1 MVNFFIHRPIFA
13 SAIAIIMVLA
23 GAIAYFLLPVSQFP
37 DITPPQVVVS
47 AHYPGASAQVVADT
61 VTTPLEQQI
70 NGVQGMTYMSST
82 SSNDGSSTI
91 TITFDV
97 GYPLSTAA
105 VDVQN
110 RVSQAASS
118 LPAIVNQGGVTI
130 KKQNPNFVLI
140 VDLTSPD
147 GSVDPVALSNLAY
160 LQVVDPLKRLPGVGD
175 VQIFGERRYS
185 MRVWLD
191 PDKLANLGITAVDVQ
206 NAISEQ
212 NVQVAAGKIGQS
224 PAPAGT
230 AFEMQVNAVGRLSD
244 PKEFGDIVVRANSQN
259 GSLVR
264 LRDVARIELGALQY
278 SSSAFFG
285 KDPTVVLA
293 VYQMPGSNALDLQQ
307 RVKDKMQELSKRF
320 PKGVSYAMHY
330 DTTRF
335 VSASMHDV
343 LITLGEALV
352 LVVAVVF
359 IFLQSWRTTIIPTIA
374 IPVSLIATLAVMYM
388 LGFSLNMLSLLG
400 MVLAIGLVVD
410 DAIVVVENVERQLE
424 AGLKPL
430 AATRAAM
437 AEVTGPII
445 ATTAVLMAVF
455 VPVAFIPG
463 VSGRLYNQFALTVAI
478 SVGISAFNSLTLSP
492 ALSAAFLRHR
502 GETQFVLFRWFNAGF
517 DWLSHAYAHGV
528 RILIKLRWI
537 MLGLFAAGLVATY
550 FVWQKL
556 PSTFLPVEDQGYFFV
571 VIQLPDGAS
580 LERTDAVAQKARDI
594 LQNTPGVDIVGSI
607 SGLNFLTSAAQSNS
621 AVEFAILKPWDERGP
636 DQSASK
642 LVEQVRGKLLQMPDA
657 FALSFDP
664 PSIPGI
670 GTTGGFEFQVED
682 LSGRG
687 SAALN
692 DVTQALIAEA
702 RKQPELNPQQLF
714 SSFSTSTPQFNY
726 DLDRS
731 KAKLL
736 GLNLPDVFNT
746 LQIYLGSLYVNDFN
760 LFGRTFRVTIQAD
773 KDARADA
780 TDISRLYVRNASGGM
795 VPLSTLG
802 KLVPIVGPE
811 TVPHYNNNASA
822 LINGGAAPGFSSGQA
837 VAAMER
843 AAANVLPRDFGY
855 EWTGITY
862 QELKAGSIASV
873 VFGLAIVF
881 VFLILAAQYE
891 SWAMPFMVLLAV
903 PLALFGAFIVL
914 LLRGMQIDVYSQ
926 IGFVMLIGLAA
937 KNAILIVEFA
947 RRRREEGLTIV
958 EAAMEA
964 ARLRLR
970 PILMTAFAFILGV
983 LPLMF
988 ATGAGAA
995 SRQSIGTTVF
1005 GGMVAATIL
1014 SLVFVPVFYA
1024 VIEQLRERGE
1034 KEPAKAHDDAPQQDD
1049 IEPTAEPALQPL
1061 AQAAE

>member
-1 MVNFFIHRPIFA
+1 MVSFFIKRPIFA
-13 SAIAIIMVLA
+13 SAIAVIMVLA
-23 GAIAYFLLPVSQFP
+23 GAISYFLLPVSQFP

-47 AHYPGASAQVVADT
+47 AVYPGASAQVVADT

-70 NGVQGMTYMSST
+70 NGVAGMTYMSSS

-97 GYPLSTAA
+97 GYPLSIAA

-110 RVSQAASS
+110 RVAQAASS
-118 LPAIVNQGGVTI
+118 LPPIVNQAGVTI

-140 VDLTSPD
+140 VNLTSPD
-147 GSVDPVALSNLAY
+147 GSVDPVALSNYAY
-160 LQVVDPLKRLPGVGD
+160 LQVVDPLKRLAGVGD

-191 PDKLANLGITAVDVQ
+191 PDKLAKLQLTAVDVK
-206 NAISEQ
+206 NAIAEQ

-230 AFEMQVNAVGRLSD
+230 AFEMQVNAIGRLSD
-244 PKEFGDIVVRANSQN
+244 PKQFGDIVVRANPAT
-259 GSLVR
+259 GSAVR

-278 SSSAFFG
+278 ASTAFFG
-285 KDPTVVLA
+285 EDPTVVLA
-293 VYQMPGSNALDLQQ
+293 IYQMPGSNALALQAN
-307 RVKDKMQELSKRF
+307 VKNKMDELSKRF
-320 PKGVSYAMHY
+320 PKGIEYAMHY

-343 LITLGEALV
+343 LVTLAEALL

-359 IFLQSWRTTIIPTIA
+359 IFLQSWRATIIPTIA
-374 IPVSLIATLAVMYM
+374 IPVSLITTLAVMEIF
-388 LGFSLNMLSLLG
+388 GFSLNMLSLLG

-424 AGLKPL
+424 AGLAPL

-437 AEVTGPII
+437 KEVTGPII

-502 GETQFVLFRWFNAGF
+502 GEVRFAPFRMFNTAF
-517 DWLSHAYAHGV
+517 DRMSHFYAHSVG
-528 RILIKLRWI
+528 RLIGLRWL
-537 MLGLFAAGLVATY
+537 MLTVFAGILGATY
-550 FVWQKL
+550 LVSQRV

-580 LERTDAVAQKARDI
+580 LERTDAVAKQVRSVLQK
-594 LQNTPGVDIVGSI
+594 TPGVDIVGSI

-621 AVEFAILKPWDERGP
+621 AVEFAILKPWDQRP
-636 DQSASK
+636 ASQNASAIVAS
-642 LVEQVRGKLLQMPDA
+642 VRPKLLGIPGA
-657 FALSFDP
+657 IALSFDP
-664 PSIPGI
+664 PSIPGL

-682 LSGRG
+682 LTGRG
-687 SAALN
+687 STALN
-692 DVTQALIAEA
+692 DVTQAVIAEA

-714 SSFSTSTPQFNY
+714 SSFSTSTPQLNY
-726 DLDRS
+726 NLDRN
-731 KAKLL
+731 KAKSL
-736 GLNLPDVFNT
+736 GLSLPDVFNT

-760 LFGRTFRVTIQAD
+760 LFGRTFRVTLQAD
-773 KDARADA
+773 KDARASTSDL
-780 TDISRLYVRNASGGM
+780 SRLYVRNGSGGM

-802 KLVPIVGPE
+802 DLKPTVGPE
-811 TVPHYNNNASA
+811 TVPHYNNYASA
-822 LINGGAAPGFSSGQA
+822 LINGGAAPGYSSGQA
-837 VAAMER
+837 VAAMGR
-843 AAANVLPRDFGY
+843 AAAKALPRDFSF
-855 EWTGITY
+855 EWTGITF
-862 QELKAGSIASV
+862 QEIKAGSIATI
-873 VFGLAIVF
+873 VFTLAIVF

-891 SWAMPFMVLLAV
+891 SWTMPFMVLFAV
-903 PLALFGAFIVL
+903 PLALFGALMALWV
-914 LLRGMQIDVYSQ
+914 RGLQIDVYSQ

-947 RRRREEGLTIV
+947 RRRRDEGFAII
-958 EAAMEA
+958 EAAKEA

-983 LPLMF
+983 VPLMI
-988 ATGAGAA
+988 ASGAGAA

-1005 GGMVAATIL
+1005 GGMLAATIL
-1014 SLVFVPVFYA
+1014 TLVFVPVFYV
-1024 VIEQLRERGE
+1024 VIETLRERRSHGQS
-1034 KEPAKAHDDAPQQDD
+1034 EPAHGAELP
-1049 IEPTAEPALQPL
+1049 PEPA
-1061 AQAAE
+1061 E

>member
-1 MVNFFIHRPIFA
+1 MVGFFLQRPIFA
-13 SAIAIIMVLA
+13 SAIAVILVLA
-23 GAIAYFLLPVSQFP
+23 GSICYFLLPVSQFP

-47 AHYPGASAQVVADT
+47 AVYPGASAQVVADT

-70 NGVQGMTYMSST
+70 NGVAGMTYMSSS

-97 GYPLSTAA
+97 GYPLSIAA

-110 RVSQAASS
+110 RVAQASSS
-118 LPAIVNQGGVTI
+118 LPQIVNQAGVTI

-140 VDLTSPD
+140 VNLTSPD
-147 GSVDPVALSNLAY
+147 RSVDPVALSNYAY
-160 LQVVDPLKRLPGVGD
+160 LQIVDPLKRLQGVGD

-206 NAISEQ
+206 NAVAEQ

-230 AFEMQVNAVGRLSD
+230 PFEMQVSAVGRLSD
-244 PKEFGDIVVRANSQN
+244 PAQFGDIVVRADANA
-259 GSLVR
+259 GSVVR

-278 SSSAFFG
+278 TSTAFFG
-285 KDPTVVLA
+285 EDPTVVLA
-293 VYQMPGSNALDLQQ
+293 IYQMPGSNALALQQ

-320 PKGVSYAMHY
+320 PKGIDYAMHY

-343 LITLGEALV
+343 VITLIQALL

-374 IPVSLIATLAVMYM
+374 IPVSLIATLAVMET

-424 AGLKPL
+424 AGLRPL
-430 AATRAAM
+430 EAARAAM
-437 AEVTGPII
+437 KEVTGPII

-463 VSGRLYNQFALTVAI
+463 VAGRLYNQFALTVAI

-492 ALSAAFLRHR
+492 ALSAAFLRQR
-502 GETQFVLFRWFNAGF
+502 GDVTFAPFRWFNRGF
-517 DWLSHAYAHGV
+517 VWLSHSYAHGV
-528 RILIKLRWI
+528 RRLIGLRWT
-537 MLGLFAAGLVATY
+537 MLALFVAALGATY
-550 FVWQKL
+550 LVSL
-556 PSTFLPVEDQGYFFV
+556 RIPSTFLPVEDQGYFFV

-580 LERTDAVAQKARDI
+580 LERTDVVAKQVRDV

-607 SGLNFLTSAAQSNS
+607 SGLNFLTNAAQSNA
-621 AVEFAILKPWDERGP
+621 AVEFAILKPWDRRPPG
-636 DQSASK
+636 QGASDI
-642 LVEQVRGKLLQMPDA
+642 VASVRPKLLGLPGA
-657 FALSFDP
+657 IALSFDP
-664 PSIPGI
+664 PSIPGL

-682 LSGRG
+682 LTGRG
-687 SAALN
+687 SVALN
-692 DVTQALIAEA
+692 DATQAVIAEA
-702 RKQPELNPQQLF
+702 RKQPEINGQQLF

-726 DLDRS
+726 DLDRN

-760 LFGRTFRVTIQAD
+760 LFGRTFRVTLQAD
-773 KDARADA
+773 KDARASASDL
-780 TDISRLYVRNASGGM
+780 SRLYVRNASGGM

-802 KLVPIVGPE
+802 SLKPIVGPE
-811 TVPHYNNNASA
+811 TVPHYNNYASA
-822 LINGGAAPGFSSGQA
+822 LINGGAAPGYSSGQA

-843 AAANVLPRDFGY
+843 AAATALPRDFAF
-855 EWTGITY
+855 EWTGITF
-862 QELKAGSIASV
+862 QELKAGSIATV
-873 VFGLAIVF
+873 VFALAIIF

-891 SWAMPFMVLLAV
+891 SWSMPFMVLLAV
-903 PLALFGAFIVL
+903 PLALFGAL
-914 LLRGMQIDVYSQ
+914 LALWLRGKQIDVYSQ

-947 RRRREEGLTIV
+947 RRRREEGLSIV
-958 EAAMEA
+958 DAAMEA

-983 LPLMF
+983 VPLMI

-1005 GGMVAATIL
+1005 GGMLAATIL
-1014 SLVFVPVFYA
+1014 TLAFVPVFYA
-1024 VIEQLRERGE
+1024 VIEELRERNE
-1034 KEPAKAHDDAPQQDD
+1034 RPKLTSAHH
-1049 IEPTAEPALQPL
+1049 IEGGAEPA
-1061 AQAAE
+1061 E